1 MTDVI
6 ITATMSDVI
15 NIRQADGGTGTGQE
29 PCGVQCRSALTC
41 TLMTSAIDWLVSGKE
56 FPLPRI
62 SRQQKEQNRERIVA
76 AAGQG
81 FRARGID
88 GVGIDELMKTAGMTH
103 GGFYNHFSSKE
114 ELALEVLNQG
124 FTTSLGHVAELIGD
138 HPRSSRAALHAIIDS
153 YLSTYHRDQ
162 PEHGCASAS
171 LAADAGRHGIQAQ
184 EEYQRGL
191 QGYLAAITGL
201 LLDNAA
207 QTDTK
212 LNPRRAREQAIA
224 LFSQLVGAQLV
235 ARAIAKA
242 DPELSDEVLTSNSK
256 ELKRR

>member
-1 MTDVI
+1 
-6 ITATMSDVI
+6 
-15 NIRQADGGTGTGQE
+15 
-29 PCGVQCRSALTC
+29 
-41 TLMTSAIDWLVSGKE
+41 
-56 FPLPRI
+56 LPRI
-62 SRQQKEQNRERIVA
+62 SRQQKELNRERIVA

-114 ELALEVLNQG
+114 DLALEVLNQG
-124 FTTSLGHVAELIGD
+124 FTASLGHVAELIGA
-138 HPRSSRAALHAIIDS
+138 HPRSSRAALYAIIDS
-153 YLSTYHRDQ
+153 YLSTYHRDH
-162 PEHGCASAS
+162 PEHGCASAA

-191 QGYLAAITGL
+191 QGYLAGITDL

-207 QTDTK
+207 QTNTK

-224 LFSQLVGAQLV
+224 LFSQLVGAQLI
-235 ARAIAKA
+235 ARAIAQA